1 MNQIFAW
8 ILALFLPLSG
18 AQSQESTTPINASL
32 PDWGITVCAEDLCS
46 TGLTLSIHQSGG
58 QPTGQLQFGSDYILE
73 RLEKDAWQP
82 VPPTVQGE
90 IYWDSLAYLV
100 AMDGECQQKILW
112 EPLYGSLSSG
122 TYQIHKS
129 FQDFRDTGDFDTQ
142 TLSLVFEIE

>member
-18 AQSQESTTPINASL
+18 AQNQENTTPISAFL
-32 PDWGITVCAEDLCS
+32 PDWGITVCAEDIRP

-58 QPTGQLQFGSDYILE
+58 QPTGQLQFGRYYILE
-73 RLEKDAWQP
+73 RLETGACQP

-100 AMDGECQQKILW
+100 TMDGECQQKILW

-122 TYQIHKS
+122 TYRIRKN

>member
-18 AQSQESTTPINASL
+18 TQIQESITPISASL
-32 PDWGITVCAEDLCS
+32 PDWGITVYAEDIRP

-58 QPTGQLQFGSDYILE
+58 HPTGQPQFGSDYLLE
-73 RLEKDAWQP
+73 QLENGAWQP
-82 VPPTVQGE
+82 VLPTVQGE
-90 IYWDSLAYLV
+90 IAWDSLASLV
-100 AMDGECQQKILW
+100 TMSGECQQKILW

-122 TYQIHKS
+122 TYRIRKS
-129 FQDFRDTGDFDTQ
+129 FQDFRDTGDFDTL

>member
-18 AQSQESTTPINASL
+18 AQNQESVAPASASL
-32 PDWGITVCAEDLCS
+32 PDWGITVYAEDIRP

-58 QPTGQLQFGSDYILE
+58 HPTGQLQFGSDYLLE
-73 RLEKDAWQP
+73 RLENGAWQP
-82 VPPTVQGE
+82 VLPTVQGE
-90 IYWDSLAYLV
+90 IAWDSLAYLV
-100 AMDGECQQKILW
+100 TMDG
-112 EPLYGSLSSG
+112 G
-122 TYQIHKS
+122 TYRIRKS

>member
-18 AQSQESTTPINASL
+18 AQSQEVTIPTSASL
-32 PDWGITVCAEDLCS
+32 PDWGITVCAEDIHP

-73 RLEKDAWQP
+73 RLEKGAWQP

-100 AMDGECQQKILW
+100 TMDGECQQEILW

-122 TYQIHKS
+122 TYRIRKS